1 MIEEKWFSE
10 KAFDD
15 QMMMCDQLAMAVFI
29 KPEIAS
35 KTEIFHV
42 SFKTVHLIC
51 TRLIISLDRAAPLS
65 CKVPIHEA

>member
-1 MIEEKWFSE
+1 MELLNMIEEKWFSE

-15 QMMMCDQLAMAVFI
+15 QMIMCDQLAMAVFI

-42 SFKTVHLIC
+42 SFKLCILFEIV
-51 TRLIISLDRAAPLS
+51 
-65 CKVPIHEA
+65 